1 MEIALGVCAVCNT
14 GTSSYPHRLASIGA
28 SAQLASGARRGSG
41 TIGQYHRSDK
51 TSNGVAMR
59 DYQASIEKLRKD
71 AAEAALIRD
80 LATDKTKREMFGRPH
95 EHLNRLADEV
105 EQAMASGKEKK

>member
-1 MEIALGVCAVCNT
+1 M
-14 GTSSYPHRLASIGA
+14 
-28 SAQLASGARRGSG
+28 
-41 TIGQYHRSDK
+41 K
-51 TSNGVAMR
+51 

-80 LATDKTKREMFGRPH
+80 LAMDGAKREVFNCLC

-105 EQAMASGKEKK
+105 EQALKRGQT